1 MSELRYILV
10 GSKKEEFVEKNRNTY
25 SRLDNLVLG
34 GFLTLLAVLM
44 ALFAGAMG
52 VMAVTP
58 IVGIYSGALCKKIF
72 IGAII
77 FSLLIATTY
86 ILKFFFG
93 FENWQIFG
101 IFCLF
106 IVSFVAMRKITKTQ
120 N

>member
-1 MSELRYILV
+1 M
-10 GSKKEEFVEKNRNTY
+10 EKNRNTY

-77 FSLLIATTY
+77 FSLLTATTY
-86 ILKFFFG
+86 ILKIYFG
-93 FENWQIFG
+93 FEIWQIAL

-106 IVSFVAMRKITKTQ
+106 IASFVIAKRMAKTRC
-120 N
+120 